1 MENEKLEV
9 KDAFVSAVILIV
21 FCLFMAYA
29 NAHIYVKSY
38 YCNYY
43 CALEHGFDSS
53 AYQCHH
59 FCDYCYYYG
68 Y

>member
-29 NAHIYVKSY
+29 NAQRYVNSY
-38 YCNYY
+38 YCYYY
-43 CALEHGFDSS
+43 CSLGHGFNSS
-53 AYQCHH
+53 DYQGHH